1 MDEFLDTEYY
11 EKEGVFLDVEITAYV
26 EGFEDDIFWRDIFA
40 KYAPSLK
47 INFYPHSRENELK
60 SGVQEV
66 LKEKNKT
73 GKNLI
78 LCIDSDFRYL
88 LQDNSIS
95 ENPYIF
101 QTYTYSIE
109 NHKCAPRNLNRI
121 VKTATLVDG
130 NFDFITFLKQYSQT
144 VYPLFLYLIYFEKKK
159 SEKIQNEEWITGEE
173 CVITEKKLKEIIGI
187 PSHEVTV
194 DNHAQT
200 TIEALEKRVTAFI
213 NEIKV
218 KHDTIDLTE
227 IENDLRNHF
236 EIESSDVF
244 WYINGHLIYDN
255 VVLLMLNK
263 LILSYKK
270 QQKQKYDSMPT
281 TKMVQT
287 KYREYQNYLK
297 NIKWETLLMTN
308 HLQCLAFENNCPLME
323 KIKADV
329 ITFCQDRK
337 LK

>member
-1 MDEFLDTEYY
+1 MNEFLDTEYY
-11 EKEGVFLDVEITAYV
+11 EGFFLDIEITAYV
-26 EGFEDDIFWRDIFA
+26 EGFEDEIFWRDIFA
-40 KYAPSLK
+40 KYAPKRK
-47 INFYPHSRENELK
+47 ISFYPHSKENEFK

-66 LKEKNKT
+66 LKEKDKT

-88 LQDNSIS
+88 LQDNSIV

-121 VKTATLVDG
+121 VKIATLVEG
-130 NFDFITFLKQYSQT
+130 NFDFIKFLKKYSQT
-144 VYPLFLYLIYFEKKK
+144 VYPLFLYIIYFEKKK
-159 SEKIQNEEWITGEE
+159 YEKIQNKEWITGKEF
-173 CVITEKKLKEIIGI
+173 VVTEKKLKEVIGI
-187 PSHEVTV
+187 PSNEVII

-227 IENDLRNHF
+227 IENYLKF
-236 EIESSDVF
+236 EMDTSDVF
-244 WYINGHLIYDN
+244 WYLNGHIIYDN
-255 VVLLMLNK
+255 VVSLMLK
-263 LILSYKK
+263 KVILSYKK

-281 TKMVQT
+281 SEIVQT

-297 NIKWETLLMTN
+297 NIKWETLLITS

-323 KIKADV
+323 KIKEDI
-329 ITFCQDRK
+329 ITFYKDKKR
-337 LK
+337 